1 MCVAQFQIDLMFF
14 SGCAIAYMS
23 GWEIDLASACVEWRV
38 CELLVHG
45 VSVSRG
51 VRACVCVVVCVVL
64 PACVCCLCVH
74 ISK

>member
-1 MCVAQFQIDLMFF
+1 MLVD
-14 SGCAIAYMS
+14 
-23 GWEIDLASACVEWRV
+23 ACVEWRV